1 MPQYLQFMVKLAR
14 AAAVMIVALSLAL
27 AGCAANKVTSENCVP
42 RMRIEPAT
50 VHPGDSITVQSADT
64 CKVKIP
70 VDGWVVVAGHVG
82 AGKALVQVKRSAE
95 FNGSFRV
102 ELTLPSDFPVGEAYA
117 GVDNW
122 DYSTCA
128 DTGSC
133 AGPMGS
139 FTVEP

>member
-1 MPQYLQFMVKLAR
+1 MVRTAR
-14 AAAVMIVALSLAL
+14 AGARAPAIVIVIVAVTLAVT
-27 AGCAANKVTSENCVP
+27 GCAVNKVAAENCVP
-42 RMRIEPAT
+42 RMRIAPAT
-50 VHPGDSITVQSADT
+50 IHPGDSITVESADS
-64 CKVKIP
+64 CNVKVPSK
-70 VDGWVVVAGHVG
+70 GWVVVAGHVG
-82 AGKALVQVKRSAE
+82 AGKTLVQVNRSDE
-95 FNGSFRV
+95 FTGSFRV

-133 AGPMGS
+133 AGPMAS

>member
-1 MPQYLQFMVKLAR
+1 MVRTAR
-14 AAAVMIVALSLAL
+14 AGARASAIVIVAVTLAVT
-27 AGCAANKVTSENCVP
+27 GCAMNNVAAENCVH
-42 RMRIEPAT
+42 RMRIAPAT
-50 VHPGDSITVQSADT
+50 IHPGDSITVESADS
-64 CKVKIP
+64 CNVKVPSK
-70 VDGWVVVAGHVG
+70 GWVVVAGHVG
-82 AGKALVQVKRSAE
+82 AGKALVQVNRSDE

-128 DTGSC
+128 DPGSC
-133 AGPMGS
+133 AGPIAS